1 MREVRQWA
9 SEQPLLPRV
18 RLSANASSSARRLA
32 RRAVPRR
39 VHPLVGPGRA
49 GHNSEITLSSSKQ
62 HEVSLETWRLLRVT
76 EEKVW
81 FAKETKDDCWKKKEI
96 KTYL

>member
-1 MREVRQWA
+1 MSNLPSLGFARVQT
-9 SEQPLLPRV
+9 LPR
-18 RLSANASSSARRLA
+18 RAWRLA

-81 FAKETKDDCWKKKEI
+81 FAKETKDDCWKKREI